1 MSRRVPNLGIHR
13 HALSLLE
20 EPERIRMARRGE
32 LMHQAIR
39 FLDSAGGAAGGAGGA
54 AAASDRAANGSTAST
69 TSGAF
74 VDAAIEQ
81 AVLRAF
87 AFLGENPDNW
97 KLPAD
102 FVRPLAKALKLPEVR
117 AWFAGGLT
125 RLQESDILD
134 VDGQVY
140 RPDLVVVREGAAEIV
155 DFKVGKREEGHAGQ
169 VRTYRELV
177 GVIFKSSEVRTFLL
191 YIDEPAVVEVT

>member
-39 FLDSAGGAAGGAGGA
+39 FLDAATG
-54 AAASDRAANGSTAST
+54 T
-69 TSGAF
+69 
-74 VDAAIEQ
+74 AIEQ

-102 FVRPLAKALKLPEVR
+102 FARPLVKALKLPQVR

-140 RPDLVVVREGAAEIV
+140 RPDLIVVREGGIEIV
-155 DFKVGKREEGHAGQ
+155 DFKVGKREENHAGQ

-177 GVIFKSSEVRTFLL
+177 RAIFKGSEVKTFLL